1 MAPRID
7 PSTSIPTYSLRADNF
22 TADEFYGDLALF
34 TDETLLRLRVLD
46 SWVASFRAHLAI
58 AGADETRSSGEY
70 LYELL
75 ALGVYWQ
82 EYGAKAL
89 RTARVSTALLH
100 FLVRQRRRFPSI
112 KDGID
117 ALRGRLGGLL
127 LHREVRGG
135 VAPVPAPGELRKL
148 VRWLD
153 ATGDFREEALRLRNW
168 VKYFA
173 SLPAGE
179 CALVLME
186 LMRIVRWFRSA
197 SDTTLHVYTSGVDSF
212 ADGVAERYRFREDRV
227 FCGRRSVEYHLSM
240 VGAEIMNRAFR
251 GDFLAASRKLVGV
264 PGCMRIRTKE
274 TCAAAV
280 NAEGDLRCTGCTQAC
295 RVFQLSEMT
304 RKLDAEVVIIPHS
317 TNFSQWAERKGREG
331 TEAIVGV
338 ACVPALIAGGLEL
351 KANGVPAQCVF
362 LDYSGCRNHWD
373 AKGIVTD
380 LDERQLRR
388 ILEPARGELVPMTKP
403 VSRERSAASGIKEFR
418 ICEFPI
424 SD

>member
-1 MAPRID
+1 MAPRSNT
-7 PSTSIPTYSLRADNF
+7 PTSISTYSLRADNF

-34 TDETLLRLRVLD
+34 TDETLLRLRVLEA
-46 SWVASFRAHLAI
+46 WVASFRAHRANE
-58 AGADETRSSGEY
+58 GAEETRSSGEY

-89 RTARVSTALLH
+89 GTARPSTALLH

-135 VAPVPAPGELRKL
+135 VAPVPAPAELRKL

-153 ATGDFREEALRLRNW
+153 ATGDFREEALRLNNW

-173 SLPAGE
+173 TLPAGE

-186 LMRIVRWFRSA
+186 LMRIIRWFRTA
-197 SDTTLHVYTSGVDSF
+197 ADATLHAYTSGVDSF
-212 ADGVAERYRFREDRV
+212 ADTVAERYRFREDRV

-251 GDFLAASRKLVGV
+251 GDFLAAPRKLVGV

-274 TCAAAV
+274 TCEAAV
-280 NAEGDLRCTGCTQAC
+280 DAAGDLRCTGCTKSC
-295 RVFQLSEMT
+295 RVFRLSEMT
-304 RKLDAEVVIIPHS
+304 RKHGAEVVIIPHS
-317 TNFSQWAERKGREG
+317 TNFSQWAERKGLEG
-331 TEAIVGV
+331 RDAIVGV

-388 ILEPARGELVPMTKP
+388 ILEPSRGELVPKTKP
-403 VSRERSAASGIKEFR
+403 ARRERCAAS
-418 ICEFPI
+418 
-424 SD
+424 